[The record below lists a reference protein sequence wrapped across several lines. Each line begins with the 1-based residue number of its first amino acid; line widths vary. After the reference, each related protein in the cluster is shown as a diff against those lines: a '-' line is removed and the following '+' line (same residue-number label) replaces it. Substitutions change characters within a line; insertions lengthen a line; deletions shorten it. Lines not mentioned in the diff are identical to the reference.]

1 VIPALIRSVA
11 CSNGH
16 FKGYWQQLSSSYEL
30 LLPVAVCSESRS
42 EAGHLSGRDR
52 ASRCPTLGSLADA
65 SSGLVHTAGVTS
77 GNVHDAKLMDR

>member
-1 VIPALIRSVA
+1 MIPALIRSVA

-42 EAGHLSGRDR
+42 EATDSPKPLRISQTVPEWSCF
-52 ASRCPTLGSLADA
+52 ACSL
-65 SSGLVHTAGVTS
+65 LVL
-77 GNVHDAKLMDR
+77 NWLPWPLCRLC